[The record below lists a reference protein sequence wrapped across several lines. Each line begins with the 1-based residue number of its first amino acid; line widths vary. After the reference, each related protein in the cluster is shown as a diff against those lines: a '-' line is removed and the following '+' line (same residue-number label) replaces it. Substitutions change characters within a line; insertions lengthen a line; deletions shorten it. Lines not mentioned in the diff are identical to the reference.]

1 MFQKVL
7 LTLGPK
13 KCEFQ
18 GGLVPPRL
26 WAGDEPGE
34 KVKMKSSSQ
43 VLQDHVRLLLSG
55 ATSRNSGITV
65 RLFNKY
71 EPLLKV
77 WIWQLFKYKPSHSK
91 TFPNFSIFNLSQK
104 NL

>member
-1 MFQKVL
+1 MSFDVGWSRQ
-7 LTLGPK
+7 
-13 KCEFQ
+13 
-18 GGLVPPRL
+18 
-26 WAGDEPGE
+26 DE
-34 KVKMKSSSQ
+34 KVKTNNSSK
-43 VLQDHVRLLLSG
+43 VLQDHVRLLLCG

-71 EPLLKV
+71 ALKSFDLV
-77 WIWQLFKYKPSHSK
+77 GFFKYKPSHSK